1 MNPQDRSSRF
11 PRAFHV
17 GIGVILL
24 VGLSTPL
31 VGDDAKPADKDPK
44 KSVKPEG
51 VVVEALFRDEGR
63 LKLVLRDESI
73 ELVTR
78 YGKLHIPAA
87 DIRQIEFG
95 FHVDAETSKRVD
107 AAIEKL
113 GSTDFTERD
122 AASNLLLE
130 LAEKAYPAL
139 LQATKHQDKE
149 VVRRAEDLL
158 GKIRDKVPSEI
169 LERPTTDM
177 VLTPDSKITG
187 RIAADVF
194 KVKTFQFG
202 EQQVSLGDL
211 RTLRSMGFV
220 TDVAAL
226 PDPGSLMKYQEQ
238 LGKTFVFKV
247 TGRIDGAVWGAGVYT
262 PDSSLATAAVHAGAV
277 KNGQTG
283 PVKVMIVPG
292 PPVYGGSQQ
301 NGVTSQPWNGGFTG
315 AFQIM
320 LDR

>member
-1 MNPQDRSSRF
+1 
-11 PRAFHV
+11 
-17 GIGVILL
+17 
-24 VGLSTPL
+24 
-31 VGDDAKPADKDPK
+31 
-44 KSVKPEG
+44 
-51 VVVEALFRDEGR
+51 
-63 LKLVLRDESI
+63 LKLILRDENI
-73 ELVTR
+73 EVVTR
-78 YGKLHIPAA
+78 YGKLLIPAG

-95 FHVDAETSKRVD
+95 FHVDAVTSKRVD

-113 GSTDFTERD
+113 GSTDFTEREG
-122 AASNLLLE
+122 ASNLLLE

-177 VLTPDSKITG
+177 VLTADSKFTG
-187 RIAADVF
+187 RISADVF

-202 EQQVSLGDL
+202 EQQVNLGDL
-211 RTLRSMGFV
+211 RTMRSMGFV
-220 TDVAAL
+220 SDVAAL
-226 PDPGSLMKYQEQ
+226 PDPGSLMKFQEQ
-238 LGKTFVFKV
+238 IGKTFVFKV
-247 TGRIDGAVWGAGVYT
+247 TGRVDGAVWGTGVYT

-283 PVKVMIVPG
+283 PVKVMMVPG
-292 PPVYGGSQQ
+292 PAAYVGSQQ
-301 NGVTSQPWNGGFTG
+301 NGVNSQPWNGGFTG